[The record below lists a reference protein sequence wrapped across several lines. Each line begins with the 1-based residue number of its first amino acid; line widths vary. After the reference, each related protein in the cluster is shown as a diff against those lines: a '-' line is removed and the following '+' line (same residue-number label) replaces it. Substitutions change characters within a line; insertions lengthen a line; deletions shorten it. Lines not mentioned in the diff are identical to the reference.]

1 MAKGMECH
9 IYNCLKKGGTI
20 CFTLSLTGF
29 VKASD
34 YVAELGPQHG
44 QTARSWDLSLTA
56 REAEI
61 CNGPALLCK
70 CSHCFW
76 SLLIGLCHDKHC
88 KDDFLG
94 FPGGSVVKNP
104 PAIQKSR
111 VRSLDWKDPLVK
123 GMATHS
129 SILAWRTPWTEE
141 PGWLQFM
148 GLQRVW
154 HDWATEHA
162 HTHCGVTGGFS
173 AGDGV
178 EFKTSVWGGVSLCFG
193 SVTPHW
199 TVRDMWIGAESL
211 WFFFFFFLAA
221 RVLVALPPVGS

>member
-1 MAKGMECH
+1 MVKGMECH
-9 IYNCLKKGGTI
+9 IYNCLKKVV
-20 CFTLSLTGF
+20 LSVLLSPSLVLWKQVIMLQNLVPSMVRQQG
-29 VKASD
+29 
-34 YVAELGPQHG
+34 AETSVWQPERLKSA
-44 QTARSWDLSLTA
+44 TDR
-56 REAEI
+56 
-61 CNGPALLCK
+61 ALLCK

-211 WFFFFFFLAA
+211 WFFFFFFWLH
-221 RVLVALPPVGS
+221 GS